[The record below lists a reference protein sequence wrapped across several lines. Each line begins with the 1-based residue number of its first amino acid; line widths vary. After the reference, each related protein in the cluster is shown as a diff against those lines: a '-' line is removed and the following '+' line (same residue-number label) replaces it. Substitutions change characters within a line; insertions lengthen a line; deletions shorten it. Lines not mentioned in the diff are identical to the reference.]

1 MLSLLW
7 RLAIGGLAL
16 YGGNEADN
24 KLTDGSVK
32 NWLFSLF
39 NDKAEN
45 TPSSSPGASASGPSP
60 LEKMV
65 GQFFSDETSK
75 QTAMSYVKSFADG
88 TLTREQLSA
97 GLETLGLPADLL
109 TTTLSLQEQFKAG
122 TLGQRLGEGA
132 QDIGK
137 DLREQWGKLDLTSPQ
152 VWIPVALGIWG
163 FLRGNGTAGRVG
175 YGAALAI
182 AGVAATQLLPKVW
195 DGFTKD
201 GASPAADNQYSYKPP
216 LEAPELTYQ

>member
-32 NWLFSLF
+32 NWFLSLF
-39 NDKAEN
+39 NDKAGSA
-45 TPSSSPGASASGPSP
+45 PASSPGASASGPSP

-88 TLTREQLSA
+88 SLTKDQLTA
-97 GLETLGLPADLL
+97 GLETLGIPADQL
-109 TTTLSLQEQFKAG
+109 TTALSLQEQFKAG
-122 TLGQRLGEGA
+122 TLGQSLGEGA
-132 QDIGK
+132 HDIGK
-137 DLREQWGKLDLTSPQ
+137 DLREQWDKLDIWSPQ
-152 VWIPVALGIWG
+152 VWIPAALGIWG
-163 FLRGNGTAGRVG
+163 LLRGNGTAGKVG
-175 YGAALAI
+175 YGAALTI
-182 AGVAATQLLPKVW
+182 AGVVATQLLPKVW

-201 GASPAADNQYSYKPP
+201 GASPVADNQYSYQPP
-216 LEAPELTYQ
+216 VAAPEPTY